1 MRSPARGFTLIEILV
16 ATAILALLA
25 IMAYG
30 SLHTIIQERA
40 RTRRAGHALQS
51 LQMTL
56 LFMSQDLAQAAPRPI
71 RSSTGVLKPALHG
84 GSGTDGPLLVLT
96 RDGDLNPADE
106 HRSDLERV
114 GYGLKHHTL
123 VRYVWPVLDRVTH
136 LNPEQEPLLH
146 HVRAFH
152 IRFLGP
158 HGHWHRHWP
167 ALDVNPGTE
176 LYQRPV
182 GVQIILKTQTW
193 GTIKRVFEL
202 P

>member
-1 MRSPARGFTLIEILV
+1 MKHHSRGFTLIEILV

-30 SLHTIIQERA
+30 SLGTILQERA
-40 RTRRAGHALQS
+40 RTRRAGSALQS
-51 LQMTL
+51 LQMTM

-84 GSGTDGPLLVLT
+84 GAGTAGPLLVLT
-96 RDGDLNPADE
+96 RDGDLNPAEE

-114 GYGLKHHTL
+114 GYGLRHHAL
-123 VRYVWPVLDRVTH
+123 VRYTWPVLDRVTP
-136 LNPEQEPLLH
+136 LTPERETLLH
-146 HVRAFH
+146 HVRSFK

-158 HGHWHRHWP
+158 QGNWHRHWP
-167 ALDVNPGTE
+167 ALDAALAAE
-176 LYQRPV
+176 LNRRPI
-182 GVQIILKTQTW
+182 GIKIILKTKTW
-193 GTIKRVFEL
+193 GTIERIFEL